1 MQQFQG
7 NSVHPYF
14 MSLSHQSDAGR
25 KMSELEAL
33 LASEHSL
40 VVRPALAGRTVS
52 LRARWTN

>member
-52 LRARWTN
+52 LRAR